1 MDDTQVVRGRGKF
14 RKIISETIKNDLKIN
29 DFIINMIHDR

>member
-14 RKIISETIKNDLKIN
+14 KKIISKTIKNDLKIN
-29 DFIINMIHDR
+29 DFIINIIHDM